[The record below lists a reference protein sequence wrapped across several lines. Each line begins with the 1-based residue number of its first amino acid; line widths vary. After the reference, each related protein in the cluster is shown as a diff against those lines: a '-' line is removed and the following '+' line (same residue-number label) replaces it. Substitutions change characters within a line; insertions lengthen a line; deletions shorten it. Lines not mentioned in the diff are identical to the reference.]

1 MTFRMKP
8 VVQGLAAAFGGL
20 ALAGGV
26 PLPANA
32 QQQQQQLERVEITGS
47 NIRRTDVETI
57 QPIATISRQDIERS
71 GRSTVAELL
80 QNLPFASAGS
90 FSEALGAGNSF
101 SPGTAAISLRGL
113 GSNTT
118 LVLING
124 RRVANYPFAQN
135 IDEAFADL
143 NSIPISAIERIDIL
157 KSGASAIYGSD
168 AIAGVVNVILRND
181 FRGLEVAGRT
191 GTTQDGGGTEYGATL
206 IGGWGSLARDRF
218 NIMGTLDYFQRDE
231 IIAEKDRDYATAN
244 QTSRGGFDFRSPT
257 GNPGSWIL
265 PGGVVQPFA
274 NCPADRRAPDPG
286 GLNGDACTYNF
297 ASDNWLLPK
306 TERIGFFG
314 RGTFEF
320 SQSLSAF
327 AEYSWAN
334 NLTNQSAAPTPAGG
348 PVPAANPSNPFGTT
362 VNARFR
368 FTEVGPRLNEID
380 NTNQRLV
387 AGLRGTVG
395 SVDWEAAG
403 FWSRQEST
411 NTGTNYID
419 QRLINAAFA
428 GTVPGFTGQFWNL
441 LGSNPAGL
449 VNALRVTPVRD
460 GTYETSGVDAKG
472 SMELFSMAGGKAA
485 VAFGVELRQ
494 EELSDTPDPLSRLGV
509 IAGSGGTSSK
519 ADRDITSGYVEFSLP
534 AFKNFESQLAVRFD
548 DYSDYGNSTTGKV
561 ALGYRPSSNVLL
573 RAGWAS
579 GFRAPSL
586 VQTGLGQSIAFP
598 GIVDGPRC
606 NAYRAAFGNTDART
620 VAVCGAPQ
628 VRAASGGNP
637 NLKAEESDSIN
648 VGIVFE
654 PMRDLSMSVDYYNIR
669 HTNIIDQ
676 PTLSFLLNNA
686 SLFPPGAVNRL
697 PQNANDI
704 AAGAPGS
711 LAGIG
716 ADPGIGISRL
726 YYNAN
731 FQRTYG
737 VDVDLRYAWT
747 QGDLGRFRAS
757 TTLTYMATLKRTLNP
772 GTQAVE
778 LAGTYSYPRMR
789 NVATVNWT
797 RGSWDSTLT
806 WNHLGS
812 YEQFYQV
819 SERDVRSWNTFDVQV
834 NYNGFRKTQITVG
847 ATNILNKEPS
857 WTDEDWQ
864 GFDTEVASP
873 RGAFWYVRA
882 RYTFF

>member
-1 MTFRMKP
+1 MKP

-218 NIMGTLDYFQRDE
+218 NIMGTLDYFQRDK
-231 IIAEKDRDYATAN
+231 IIAEKDRGYATAN

-320 SQSLSAF
+320 SQNLSAF

-334 NLTNQSAAPTPAGG
+334 NLTNQSSAPTPAGG

-387 AGLRGTVG
+387 A
-395 SVDWEAAG
+395 
-403 FWSRQEST
+403 
-411 NTGTNYID
+411 
-419 QRLINAAFA
+419 RLINAAFA
-428 GTVPGFTGQFWNL
+428 GTVPGFTGTFWNL

-449 VNALRVTPVRD
+449 VNALRVKPTRD

-485 VAFGVELRQ
+485 VAFGAEFRQ
-494 EELSDTPDPLSRLGV
+494 EELADTPDPLSRLGV

-534 AFKNFESQLAVRFD
+534 AFKNFESPASVRR
-548 DYSDYGNSTTGKV
+548 SPSRASST
-561 ALGYRPSSNVLL
+561 A
-573 RAGWAS
+573 
-579 GFRAPSL
+579 
-586 VQTGLGQSIAFP
+586 
-598 GIVDGPRC
+598 
-606 NAYRAAFGNTDART
+606 RAAAPTAPLSATPTPAAWPFVAHRRCVRLLAATRT
-620 VAVCGAPQ
+620 SRP
-628 VRAASGGNP
+628 RSRIRSTSASC
-637 NLKAEESDSIN
+637 S
-648 VGIVFE
+648 
-654 PMRDLSMSVDYYNIR
+654 
-669 HTNIIDQ
+669 
-676 PTLSFLLNNA
+676 
-686 SLFPPGAVNRL
+686 
-697 PQNANDI
+697 
-704 AAGAPGS
+704 
-711 LAGIG
+711 
-716 ADPGIGISRL
+716 SRCV
-726 YYNAN
+726 
-731 FQRTYG
+731 T
-737 VDVDLRYAWT
+737 
-747 QGDLGRFRAS
+747 
-757 TTLTYMATLKRTLNP
+757 
-772 GTQAVE
+772 
-778 LAGTYSYPRMR
+778 
-789 NVATVNWT
+789 
-797 RGSWDSTLT
+797 
-806 WNHLGS
+806 
-812 YEQFYQV
+812 
-819 SERDVRSWNTFDVQV
+819 
-834 NYNGFRKTQITVG
+834 
-847 ATNILNKEPS
+847 
-857 WTDEDWQ
+857 
-864 GFDTEVASP
+864 
-873 RGAFWYVRA
+873 
-882 RYTFF
+882 

>member
-1 MTFRMKP
+1 MSFRMKP

-57 QPIATISRQDIERS
+57 QPIATITRQDIERS

-80 QNLPFASAGS
+80 RNLPVASAGS
-90 FSEALGAGNSF
+90 FGEGLGAGNSF
-101 SPGTAAISLRGL
+101 SPGTSAISLRGL
-113 GSNTT
+113 GPNTT

-124 RRVANYPFAQN
+124 RRVANYPFAQSL
-135 IDEAFADL
+135 DDAFADL
-143 NSIPISAIERIDIL
+143 NSIPIGAVERIDIL

-181 FRGLEVAGRT
+181 FRGLDVTGRT

-206 IGGWGSLARDRF
+206 VGGWGNLARDRF
-218 NIMGTLDYFQRDE
+218 NVMATLDYFQRDK
-231 IIAEKDRDYATAN
+231 IIGEKDRDYATAN
-244 QTSRGGFDFRSPT
+244 QSSRGGFDFRSPT
-257 GNPGSWIL
+257 GNPGSWLL

-274 NCPADRRAPDPG
+274 NCPADRTAPDPG
-286 GLNGDACTYNF
+286 GLNGLACTYNF
-297 ASDNWLLPK
+297 ASDNWLEPK

-320 SQSLSAF
+320 SQNLSAF

-348 PVPAANPSNPFGTT
+348 PVPAANPSNPFGTQ

-368 FTEVGPRLNEID
+368 FTEVGARLNEID

-494 EELSDTPDPLSRLGV
+494 EELADTPDPLSRLGV

-548 DYSDYGNSTTGKV
+548 DYSDFGNATTGKV

-586 VQTGLGQSIAFP
+586 VQTGLGQSISFP

-606 NAYRAAFGNTDART
+606 NAYRAAFGTSDPRT
-620 VAVCGAPQ
+620 QAVCGAPQ

-637 NLKAEESDSIN
+637 NLKSEESDSIN

-686 SLFPPGAVNRL
+686 ALFPPGAVNRL

-819 SERDVRSWNTFDVQV
+819 SERDVRSWNTFDLQV
-834 NYNGFRKTQITVG
+834 NYNGFRKTQLTVG

-864 GFDTEVASP
+864 GYDTEITNP
-873 RGAFWYVRA
+873 KGAFWYVRA
-882 RYTFF
+882 RYSFF

>member
-57 QPIATISRQDIERS
+57 QPVAIISREDIERS

-80 QNLPFASAGS
+80 QSLPVASAGS

-113 GSNTT
+113 GSNAT

-143 NSIPISAIERIDIL
+143 NSIPVTAIERIDIL

-168 AIAGVVNVILRND
+168 AIAGVVNVILRKD
-181 FRGLEVAGRT
+181 FRGLEVSGRT

-206 IGGWGSLARDRF
+206 AAGFGSLAKDRF
-218 NIMGTLDYFQRDE
+218 NIMGTVDYFQRDK
-231 IIAEKDRDYATAN
+231 IVGEKDRSYATAN
-244 QTSRGGFDFRSPT
+244 QESRGGFDFRSPT
-257 GNPGSWIL
+257 GNPGSWIR
-265 PGGVVQPFA
+265 GTGAAQTIQPFA
-274 NCPADRRAPDPG
+274 NCPPDRIVPDAV
-286 GLNGDACTYNF
+286 LNGSGCYYNF

-306 TERIGFFG
+306 TERIGFYG

-320 SQSLSAF
+320 TQSLAAF

-334 NLTNQSAAPTPAGG
+334 NLTNQSAAPTPGSG
-348 PVPAANPSNPFGTT
+348 TVPAANPSNPFGET
-362 VNARFR
+362 VTARFR

-403 FWSRQEST
+403 FWSKQEST

-419 QRLINAAFA
+419 QRLVNQAFA
-428 GTVPGFTGQFWNL
+428 GTVPGFVGTYWNL
-441 LGSNPAGL
+441 LGTNPAGL
-449 VNALRVTPVRD
+449 VNALRVTPVRK
-460 GTYETSGVDAKG
+460 GEYETKGVDAKG
-472 SMELFSMAGGKAA
+472 SMELFDMAGGKAA
-485 VAFGVELRQ
+485 VAFGAEFRQ

-509 IAGSGGTSSK
+509 IVGSGGTSSK
-519 ADRDITSGYVEFSLP
+519 ADRDITSAYAEVSLP
-534 AFKNFESQLAVRFD
+534 VFKNFESQFALRFD

-561 ALGYRPSSNVLL
+561 AFGYRPATNVLL

-586 VQTGLGQSIAFP
+586 VQTGLGQSISFP
-598 GIVDGPRC
+598 SLVDNPRC
-606 NAYRAAFGNTDART
+606 NAYRAATGTQNPPA
-620 VAVCGAPQ
+620 CGAQQ
-628 VRAASGGNP
+628 VRSASGGNP
-637 NLKAEESDSIN
+637 NLEAEESDSIN
-648 VGIVFE
+648 LGIVWE
-654 PMRDLSMSVDYYNIR
+654 PMRDLSMSVDYYNIK

-676 PTLSFLLNNA
+676 PTQAFLLNNP
-686 SLFPPGAVNRL
+686 SLFPAGAVNRL
-697 PQNANDI
+697 PASPADI
-704 AAGAPGS
+704 AAGAPGP

-716 ADPGIGISRL
+716 ADTGIGLSRL

-737 VDVDLRYAWT
+737 VDLDLRYAWT
-747 QGDLGRFRAS
+747 QGDWGRFRA
-757 TTLTYMATLKRTLNP
+757 TTTATYMASLKRTLNP
-772 GTQAVE
+772 GTQAIE
-778 LAGTYSYPRMR
+778 LAGTYSYPRWR
-789 NVATVNWT
+789 NVATLNWI
-797 RGSWDSTLT
+797 RGSWDSQLA
-806 WNHLGS
+806 WNYLGS

-819 SERDVRSWNTFDVQV
+819 SAERVSAWNTFDLQV

-847 ATNILNKEPS
+847 ATNILNEEPPWS
-857 WTDEDWQ
+857 DEDWQ

-873 RGAFWYVRA
+873 RGAFWYLRA

>member
-32 QQQQQQLERVEITGS
+32 QQQQQQLERVEVTGS

-57 QPIATISRQDIERS
+57 QPITTITRQDIQRS
-71 GRSTVAELL
+71 GRSTLAELL
-80 QNLPFASAGS
+80 QNLPAASAGS
-90 FSEALGAGNSF
+90 FSEGLGAGNSF

-113 GSNTT
+113 GPNTT
-118 LVLING
+118 LLLING

-135 IDEAFADL
+135 IDEAFGDL

-157 KSGASAIYGSD
+157 SSGASAIYGSD

-191 GTTQDGGGTEYGATL
+191 GTTQDGGGTEYQATL
-206 IGGWGSLARDRF
+206 VAGWGSLARDRF
-218 NIMGTLDYFQRDE
+218 NVMGSLDYLQIDK
-231 IIAEKDRDYATAN
+231 IIGEKDRDYATAN

-286 GLNGDACTYNF
+286 GLNGLACTYNF

-306 TERIGFFG
+306 SERIGFFG

-449 VNALRVTPVRD
+449 VNALRVKPVRD

-586 VQTGLGQSIAFP
+586 VQTGLGQSISFP
-598 GIVDGPRC
+598 SIIDGPRC
-606 NAYRAAFGNTDART
+606 NAYRAAFGNADSRT

-628 VRAASGGNP
+628 VRAAAGGNP

-676 PTLSFLLNNA
+676 PTLGFLLNNA

-737 VDVDLRYAWT
+737 VDVNLRYAWT
-747 QGDLGRFRAS
+747 QGDLGRFRANNA
-757 TTLTYMATLKRTLNP
+757 TTYMATLKRTLNP

-778 LAGTYSYPRMR
+778 QAGTYRYPRMR
-789 NVATVNWT
+789 NVATVNWE
-797 RGSWDSTLT
+797 RGSWDSTVT

-812 YEQFYQV
+812 YEQFWQV

-864 GFDTEVASP
+864 GYDTGIANP
-873 RGAFWYVRA
+873 KGAFWYVRA